1 MVVVVDSGTVVV
13 GAIVVVDSEIVVVGE
28 TVVVVVSTVVVE
40 LPGGTLIDVVEPT
53 SPVTTI
59 G

>member
-28 TVVVVVSTVVVE
+28 TVVVVSTVVVE

-53 SPVTTI
+53 SPVTTN

>member
-28 TVVVVVSTVVVE
+28 TVVVVSTVVVE